1 MNKMNNIYNVS
12 GILAILGGSVAIV
25 GFILLNKIFG
35 YPEIIRAEPSVLL
48 NRLFDTKHIVPYL
61 YYIGVG
67 GAGLCIIFF
76 STLYSQIQ
84 IDRGENT
91 YSSMG
96 KISGIISGLLLYAGI
111 IRYSIL
117 FPQLAVLR
125 ESNQFNNET
134 IDLIFKAMNTYIG
147 DSLAEHVQFTFSS
160 LLVLF
165 FSLSNLKTETVS
177 KWISYFGFILTVILV
192 IGNLEQFGLS
202 FAFIFN
208 RLGGDLLAIWLIING
223 ISLCLKKN
231 R

>member
-1 MNKMNNIYNVS
+1 MNKMNKIYNVS